1 MSISAQYESLLSFIL
16 FLQQKSLCQIRHRHK
31 STISLLHLRLLS
43 QHFADEFLRN
53 KVSEDMS
60 AFDFE
65 SRDDLKLAFQCL
77 LDSIGSNL
85 VSLQRRDIELCIG
98 NLFESCLDRAGAKDR
113 DGNLG
118 FHILQFSVITMG

>member
-85 VSLQRRDIELCIG
+85 ACKEEILNFALATSSNLVLTGPGQRTEMVTLDFISFSSL
-98 NLFESCLDRAGAKDR
+98 
-113 DGNLG
+113 
-118 FHILQFSVITMG
+118 